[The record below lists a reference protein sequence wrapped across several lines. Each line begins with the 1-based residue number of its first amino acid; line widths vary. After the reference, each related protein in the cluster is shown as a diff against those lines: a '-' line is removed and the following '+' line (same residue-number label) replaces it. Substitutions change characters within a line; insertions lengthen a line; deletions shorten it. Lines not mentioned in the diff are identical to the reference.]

1 MLEGELPGVEH
12 LAGEIPGAFSAV
24 EFIAEDG
31 MAEMMEVDPDLVGP
45 AAVQNAFD
53 QADLAVGAHDLVFG
67 FRGTAL
73 APRDTHPLPMDRM
86 TRDGF
91 VDNTAARPRQ
101 TCNQGKIDFANGPG
115 RELF

>member
-1 MLEGELPGVEH
+1 MAETEFPRVEH
-12 LAGEIPGAFSAV
+12 LAGEISGAFAAV
-24 EFIAEDG
+24 KFIAEDG
-31 MAEMMEVDPDLVGP
+31 MAEMMEVDPDLVGS

-53 QADLAVGAHDLVFG
+53 QADLAVRAHDLVFG

-73 APRDTHPLPMDRM
+73 APRDTHPLPVDRM

-101 TCNQGKIDFANGPG
+101 TRNQGKI
-115 RELF
+115 